1 MTRTFLQPLQR
12 ADTRVHT
19 RTAVAALMDEVREVK
34 KATNETN
41 KALTAEVREAKKATE
56 DVKKATEEVK
66 KATEEVKLALN
77 ATGQLSLSTR
87 TLAELYRDALST
99 QQLQLGQL
107 PT

>member
-1 MTRTFLQPLQR
+1 MTRKSLHPLQR

-19 RTAVAALMDEVREVK
+19 RTAVAALTEVVR
-34 KATNETN
+34 KATEETN
-41 KALTAEVREAKKATE
+41 KALTAEVR
-56 DVKKATEEVK
+56 EVK

-77 ATGQLSLSTR
+77 STGQLSLSTR